1 MPFNMVAQ
9 RVYET
14 RIKYVQNGQLIQNI
28 FHGYLKDAQLNDFTG
43 AIASDDFCTA
53 IADFWK
59 AFVAVFQSTTMEAA
73 EVEVLQVVRV
83 DPGEEIN
90 GRQRPPKMVYSFRDI
105 LELTPQYNGENVGEA
120 MPSYV
125 AATIQKRA
133 TQDQKAMFGSLRVG
147 GLMEAHT
154 TAPDMNELEPN
165 IKLSIGLFAKELEV
179 PLKVGAIAGEDVV
192 WLWSVFSRTEAAGQ
206 GDPYPHCYRITDTR
220 VNDVLGSQVS
230 RKRRQ
235 LRL

>member
-9 RVYET
+9 RVFET

-28 FHGYLKDAQLNDFTG
+28 FHGVLKDAQLNDFTG
-43 AIASDDFCTA
+43 AIASDDFAQA

-59 AFVAVFQSTTMEAA
+59 AYVTVFQSTTMEAA
-73 EVEVLQVVRV
+73 EIEVLQVVRV
-83 DPGEEIN
+83 DPGDDAGGEAK
-90 GRQRPPKMVYSFRDI
+90 PPKVVYSFRDI
-105 LELTPQYNGENVGEA
+105 LELSPQYNGENPGEA

-133 TQDQKAMFGSLRVG
+133 TQDQAAHFGSMRLG

-154 TAPDMNELEPN
+154 TLPDMNELEAN
-165 IKLSIGLFAKELEV
+165 IKLSIGLFALELTK
-179 PLKVGAIAGEDVV
+179 PLVVGQISSEDVV
-192 WLWSVFSRTEAAGQ
+192 WLWSVFSRTEAVGKA
-206 GDPYPHCYRITDTR
+206 DPYPHCYRITDVR

-230 RKRRQ
+230 RKKRQ